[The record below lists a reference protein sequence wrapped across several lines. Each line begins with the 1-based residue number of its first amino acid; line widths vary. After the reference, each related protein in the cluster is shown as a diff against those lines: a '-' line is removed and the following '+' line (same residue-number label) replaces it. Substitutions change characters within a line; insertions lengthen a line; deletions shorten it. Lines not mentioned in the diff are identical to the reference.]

1 MMVATSTEVPVKTL
15 AQGPAAQLI
24 DSCFA
29 AKLVICEGWDKAL
42 GLKESDMFSAVGTL
56 KSCYAV
62 RRPFFVA
69 TDVVC
74 ISWVVF

>member
-1 MMVATSTEVPVKTL
+1 MKTL
-15 AQGPAAQLI
+15 VHGPAAQLI

-29 AKLVICEGWDKAL
+29 AKLTICEAWDKAL
-42 GLKESDMFSAVGTL
+42 GLKESDPFSAVQAL

-69 TDVVC
+69 TDVICV
-74 ISWVVF
+74 SWSGL